1 MKISTISCK
10 QGDAIMNL
18 DIQQDDY
25 TLFMELFEI
34 LEMNPEAMTD
44 EEFYGNI
51 KKWVKLKFH
60 KVKSKPLTAR
70 QQVAIEASI
79 KKDFSYCE
87 ILNIILPTA
96 DPSKTPIT
104 FLLPYISK
112 YMTYGIKMLG

>member
-51 KKWVKLKFH
+51 KNG
-60 KVKSKPLTAR
+60 
-70 QQVAIEASI
+70 
-79 KKDFSYCE
+79 
-87 ILNIILPTA
+87 LN
-96 DPSKTPIT
+96 
-104 FLLPYISK
+104 
-112 YMTYGIKMLG
+112 